1 MLILVQF
8 KAIINLK
15 YGEIIIVFKFVQ
27 HIIHEILSVDAYD
40 I

>member
-1 MLILVQF
+1 MLVLVQF
-8 KAIINLK
+8 KEIINLK

-27 HIIHEILSVDAYD
+27 RIIQEILSVDSND